1 MSKID
6 FASRVRRMLSPAAV
20 LVVVASCGGGGG
32 DDGGTTNPPGAV
44 SRVDI
49 TAPSPTMEVG
59 QTMQVTVRYYDAASK
74 QLNGRS
80 VTYAT
85 SNSGIATVSTAGLVT
100 AAAPGAVTITAT
112 VDGVQGN
119 LSINIAQVPVFFILI
134 TPANPSVRPGETIT
148 LAAQPQNSIGQPLTG
163 RPITWSSANT
173 ARATISQ
180 GGVVTGV
187 STGSVYIRAATEGHV
202 DSVNLRVR
210 SLVAPSITGTSS
222 ITLAPGGTGSLTGTN
237 FGATIAEN
245 EVIING
251 VRAAV
256 ASATS
261 TSVTFTVPAKT
272 QLPCTAT
279 GPAQVA
285 LVANGDTAL
294 TTMFLKVATEF
305 SLAVGQ
311 HLLLT
316 DEADLVCNEF
326 TGTGARYLITAFN
339 YGNNAGVRT
348 SFRLTGSAAGSVAAS
363 VVQASAPAPA
373 VARTFLPDDAIT
385 RHMRAHS
392 IFMSQ
397 ERQLAKQL
405 GSPGIRERLERSKAL
420 RSQAAIAPP
429 AVGDQLTYRMRKSI
443 NTSSTYDEVAF
454 RVVYSGTKLVILED
468 NASPRAGQ
476 MDPEYVRIGEE
487 FDGTMYD
494 MLSDFGDPLVVDSAL
509 DNNGRMLALF
519 SPRVNNYVLGGKTN
533 QILGFVTLCDFF
545 ERSFAPCAS
554 SNEGEVFYALIPDPS
569 AGWTITSWRRS
580 IRGTLIHE
588 AKHVASYAWRYYF
601 NASEIE
607 ETWLEEAT
615 AQAASELWAR
625 HIYQRGVKQDLG
637 WADGPRCDYAPP
649 GGACPDPAE
658 GILHHFGWLYD
669 HYAALDSKSILDDP
683 FGPLD
688 AVIYGSS
695 WSFVR
700 YIADVFSPSEG
711 ALFSA
716 LNKVQNDHGVSN
728 VVSKTGKPFSE
739 LLGMFSLASTADNY
753 PGGTINDPKLRLPS
767 WNSRDLFSNM
777 SANLT
782 SGGAPAFP
790 LPWPLLTRQVSYGN
804 FNSVV
809 DQLRGGGWVAW
820 ELSGTQTGAQ
830 AMAIRSSEGGTAPP
844 LIGMTILRIQ

>member
-1 MSKID
+1 MSRFD
-6 FASRVRRMLSPAAV
+6 LAFRVRRILTPAAV

-32 DDGGTTNPPGAV
+32 DDGGTTNPPGNV
-44 SRVDI
+44 TRVDI

-59 QTMQVTVRYYDAASK
+59 QNMQVTVRYYDASNK
-74 QLNGRS
+74 QLSGRS
-80 VTYAT
+80 VAYST
-85 SNSGIATVSTAGLVT
+85 SNSSVATVSTAGLIT
-100 AAAPGAVTITAT
+100 AAALGAVTITAT

-119 LSINIAQVPVFFILI
+119 LTINVTQAPVFFILI
-134 TPANPSVRPGETIT
+134 TPASPSVRPGESIT
-148 LAAQPQNSIGQPLTG
+148 LTAQPQNSIGQPLTG

-173 ARATISQ
+173 ARATITQ

-187 STGSVYIRAATEGHV
+187 STGNVYIRAATEGRI
-202 DSVNLRVR
+202 DSVNFRVR

-245 EVIING
+245 EVLING
-251 VRAAV
+251 VNAAV
-256 ASATS
+256 TSATS

-279 GPAQVA
+279 GPARVA

-294 TTMFLKVATEF
+294 TTMSLKVATEF

-326 TGTGARYLITAFN
+326 TGAGARYLITAYN
-339 YGNNAGVRT
+339 YANQSGVNA
-348 SFRLTGSAAGSVAAS
+348 SFRLTGSGAGGVAAS
-363 VVQASAPAPA
+363 VQAGPPATA
-373 VARTFLPDDAIT
+373 AARTVLPDDPMT

-392 IFMSQ
+392 IFMSH
-397 ERQLAKQL
+397 ERELAQQL
-405 GSPGIRERLERSKAL
+405 GSPRIKERLARRNAL
-420 RSQAAIAPP
+420 RTQAAIAPP
-429 AVGDQLTYRMRKSI
+429 AVGDQLTYRMRRTI
-443 NTSSTYDEVAF
+443 NSATTYDEVPF

-468 NASPRAGQ
+468 NASPRAAQ
-476 MDPEYVRIGEE
+476 MDAEFVKLGEE
-487 FDGTMYD
+487 FDATMYG
-494 MLSDFGDPLVVDSAL
+494 MLSAFGDPLVVDSAL

-519 SPRVNNYVLGGKTN
+519 SPRVNNYTINGQTN
-533 QILGFVTLCDFF
+533 RILGFVTLCDFF
-545 ERSFAPCAS
+545 ERNECPS
-554 SNEGEVFYALIPDPS
+554 SNDGEVFYALVPDPS
-569 AGWTITSWRRS
+569 AGWTIARWRGS
-580 IRGTLIHE
+580 VRGTLIHE
-588 AKHVASYAWRYYF
+588 AKHVASYAWRYFY
-601 NASEIE
+601 NASQIE
-607 ETWLEEAT
+607 EIWLEEAT

-625 HIYQRGVKQDLG
+625 SIYGRGVKQDLG

-658 GILHHFGWLYD
+658 GILHHFGWMYE
-669 HYAALDSKSILDDP
+669 HYAALDAKSILDNTDP
-683 FGPLD
+683 
-688 AVIYGSS
+688 VIYGSS

-700 YIADVFSPSEG
+700 YVADAFSSSERD
-711 ALFSA
+711 LFSA
-716 LNKVQNDHGVSN
+716 LTQVQNDAGVSN
-728 VVSKTGKPFSE
+728 IVSKTGRPFSE

-753 PGGTINDPKLRLPS
+753 PGGTINDPKLRLQS

-782 SGGAPAFP
+782 SGGVPAFP
-790 LPWPLLTRQVSYGN
+790 LPWPLMTRQVTYGN

-809 DQLRGGGWVAW
+809 NQLRGGGWISW
-820 ELSGTQTGAQ
+820 ELSGTQSGPQ